1 MSDLVGNPQ
10 DRFSHTGPSQK
21 QKGRKE
27 SIEMILKG
35 IDLNRL
41 IVVLF
46 MGILVLKQNFFT
58 AEEIR
63 CVFDVNSKIILVKS
77 S

>member
-1 MSDLVGNPQ
+1 MSDLVGNPEG
-10 DRFSHTGPSQK
+10 RFSHTGPSQK

-27 SIEMILKG
+27 SIKMILKG
-35 IDLNRL
+35 TDLNRL

-63 CVFDVNSKIILVKS
+63 CIFDVNSKIIFLKS